1 MSITG
6 DQSLLKQINR
16 MALVRVIQRIP
27 GLSRADLAK
36 ETGLT
41 KSTVSLLVQELIDE
55 GWLLEREAQI
65 TGSIGRRPTPLCI
78 DDSRL
83 TVVGAD
89 LGVDRLSAVAVSLT
103 GEVLHVVTEP
113 FEGLG
118 EERVL
123 RRLAELIASCVQH
136 VNGAGRT
143 LLGVGVG
150 VPGAVDERQGVL
162 RVAPNLGWRD
172 VSVVARLKEELQ
184 RAGVNDVKL
193 YVQNEADVAALGEYE
208 FGEVPVPE
216 PLVFFSLGIG
226 VGAGIIA
233 NDRLFLGAEGFAGE
247 IGHSI
252 LQVDG
257 PLCSCGRFGCAEAFI
272 GLRAIGTQITGQRN
286 ALQVSRLVTLL
297 EQKDEATHVA
307 VSRAGHYLGVL
318 IHNIWTAVNP
328 GRVVLG
334 GPTCDLGAPFLDAAV
349 SCMEQYV
356 GDAGLTMPEIRR
368 SRYAQLSVAVGG
380 GALVLHKLLRPLET
394 RVGFPVG

>member
-16 MALVRVIQRIP
+16 MALVRVIQRMP

-55 GWLLEREAQI
+55 GWLFEREAQV
-65 TGSIGRRPTPLCI
+65 TGSIGRRPTPLYI

-89 LGVDRLSAVAVSLT
+89 LGVDRLSAVAVTLT

-113 FEGLG
+113 FEGVG

-123 RRLAELIASCVQH
+123 HRLAELIASCARH
-136 VNGAGRT
+136 VATLGRT

-150 VPGAVDERQGVL
+150 VPGAVDERSGVL
-162 RVAPNLGWRD
+162 KIAPNLGWRD
-172 VSVVARLKEELQ
+172 VQVAERIKQELE
-184 RAGVNDVKL
+184 RIGVEGVRL

-216 PLVFFSLGIG
+216 PLLFVSLGIG

-233 NDRLFLGAEGFAGE
+233 NDRLFLGADGFGGE
-247 IGHSI
+247 VGHSI

-257 PLCSCGRFGCAEAFI
+257 PVCSCGRFGCAEAFI
-272 GLRAIGTQITGQRN
+272 GLRAIGAQITGQRT
-286 ALQVSRLVTLL
+286 AVPVSKLVAMI
-297 EQKDEATHVA
+297 EDKDEAALTAVA
-307 VSRAGHYLGVL
+307 RAGRYLGVL
-318 IHNIWTAVNP
+318 IHNVWSAINP
-328 GRVVLG
+328 GRIVLG
-334 GPTCDLGAPFLDAAV
+334 GPTCDLGDPFLGAAID
-349 SCMEQYV
+349 CLEQYV
-356 GDAGLTMPEIRR
+356 TDAGLSMPEVRR

-380 GALVLHKLLRPLET
+380 AGLVLHKILRPLDT
-394 RVGFPVG
+394 RIGFPIG